1 MHREAAA
8 IAEALG
14 NVMIGW
20 KVAGSED
27 GDIIVFLKDAPH
39 ALKKLCN
46 SLEGRDGMILDG
58 QTVSLGILH
67 DVFKATHYTKDGLLG
82 LKLTRLTEGHFQKNV
97 MTKMNVKLAAQVF
110 SKTMYNLCTVILPA
124 RDPTVYA
131 RLAPMMGPTL
141 QLLEDWNHLFDVMN
155 SRCDKAH
162 LNIHN
167 INSAGHRHVVELLQT
182 SAGMER
188 WRQQCNAGG
197 RGGGGKR
204 LNKWVARETGND
216 CIALGLGVA
225 ALAALHARSDRCLIL
240 RRLDQDKCENHF
252 ANVRARGGQG
262 HVTVATAKSAE
273 MRSQHQRLARAHI
286 KSNSR
291 GAPAA
296 DGVAGETFD
305 PRKHRPTA
313 DDKIRDSVLVTY

>member
-1 MHREAAA
+1 MRCEAAA
-8 IAEALG
+8 IAAALG
-14 NVMIGW
+14 DVMIGW
-20 KVAGSED
+20 RVAGAPDE
-27 GDIIVFLKDAPH
+27 DIIVFLKDAPH

-46 SLEGRDGMILDG
+46 SFEGRGCMILDD
-58 QTVSLGILH
+58 QPVSLGLLH
-67 DVFKATHYTKDGLLG
+67 DVFTATHTTKDGLLG
-82 LKLTRLTEGHFQKNV
+82 LKLTRLTEGHFKKNA

-124 RDPTVYA
+124 RDPAMYA

-155 SRCDKAH
+155 SRCHKTH
-162 LNIHN
+162 LDIQN
-167 INSAGHRHVVELLQT
+167 INSAGHRHVMELLQT

-197 RGGGGKR
+197 RDGGGKR

-262 HVTVATAKSAE
+262 HATVATAKSAE

-296 DGVAGETFD
+296 DAVAGETFD